1 MSFWTNGRKNR
12 ADRSVSAQ
20 GQAPDLEALY
30 KQKLKANEK
39 ARRQREDEQ
48 RRAMQS
54 AAKAALER
62 LESQGFPGAVKVADP
77 KRKIRA
83 AWPLC
88 DSKVDG
94 LGGETAISRYYLFS
108 TGEIADAR
116 GRGVAVVH
124 APEDI
129 LTALARLGAE
139 PST

>member
-1 MSFWTNGRKNR
+1 MAFWNKVRTIR
-12 ADRSVSAQ
+12 ADRTVGAH
-20 GQAPDLEALY
+20 GRAPSPQMLY
-30 KQKLKANEK
+30 EEKLKANSE
-39 ARRQREDEQ
+39 ARRQGEDEQ
-48 RRAMQS
+48 RRAIQS
-54 AAKAALER
+54 AAKAALQR

-94 LGGETAISRYYLFS
+94 LHGELAVSRYYLFS
-108 TGEIADAR
+108 TGEVADGR

-124 APEDI
+124 VPEEI

-139 PST
+139 PRT

>member
-1 MSFWTNGRKNR
+1 MAFWTTVRANR
-12 ADRSVSAQ
+12 ADRKVGAQ
-20 GQAPDLEALY
+20 GRAPSPQKLY
-30 KQKLKANEK
+30 EEKLKANSE
-39 ARRQREDEQ
+39 ARRQREDEK

-54 AAKAALER
+54 AAKAALQR

-77 KRKIRA
+77 KRNIRA

-88 DSKVDG
+88 DSRVDG
-94 LGGETAISRYYLFS
+94 LDGETVVSRYYLFS

-124 APEDI
+124 APEEI